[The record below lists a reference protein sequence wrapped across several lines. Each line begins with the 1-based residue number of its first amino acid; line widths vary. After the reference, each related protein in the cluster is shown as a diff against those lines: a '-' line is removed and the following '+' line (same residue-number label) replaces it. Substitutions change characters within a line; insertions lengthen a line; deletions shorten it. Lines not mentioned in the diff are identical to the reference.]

1 MASETG
7 TFAFSPEAPTA
18 GLNLA
23 NLLYETKGA
32 IAYVTVN
39 RPKRKIAEC
48 LQIDDPKENRSID
61 RGRRV
66 FGRCRSNGD
75 APTSSSLGDAS
86 EDVPLLGKQRLD
98 PIDYRA
104 HTGGAA

>member
-1 MASETG
+1 MGEVG
-7 TFAFSPEAPTA
+7 PIP
-18 GLNLA
+18 
-23 NLLYETKGA
+23 A
-32 IAYVTVN
+32 IA
-39 RPKRKIAEC
+39 PKRKIAEC